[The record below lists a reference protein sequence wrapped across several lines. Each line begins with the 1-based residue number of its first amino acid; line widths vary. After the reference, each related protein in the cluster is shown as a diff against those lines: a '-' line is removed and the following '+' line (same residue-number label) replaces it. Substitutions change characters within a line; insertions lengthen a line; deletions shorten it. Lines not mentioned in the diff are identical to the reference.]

1 MEGIVS
7 PYLYL
12 LIYPLIIF
20 DKTNINLLL
29 GGKKSDQ
36 YLNSKTFFS
45 GQARKDLD
53 CTKKRKKDLAS
64 FLNK

>member
-1 MEGIVS
+1 MTPNKENLENLGRQEKMEGIVS

-29 GGKKSDQ
+29 GGKKN
-36 YLNSKTFFS
+36 LINI
-45 GQARKDLD
+45 
-53 CTKKRKKDLAS
+53 
-64 FLNK
+64 